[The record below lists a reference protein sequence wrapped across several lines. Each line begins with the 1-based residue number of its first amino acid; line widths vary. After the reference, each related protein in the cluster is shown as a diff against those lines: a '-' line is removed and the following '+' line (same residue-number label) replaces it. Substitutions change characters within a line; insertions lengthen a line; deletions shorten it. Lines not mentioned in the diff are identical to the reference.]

1 VNKRLLLANLCESTG
16 TTEALLA
23 KRARRQAAWLPILTF
38 HRVHAIE
45 RGVEFPFDEG
55 VVDTDPRAFERQ
67 VEVIAK
73 YFRPVGIDDVV
84 RYFDGAALPVNP
96 VLVTFDDGYRDNHE
110 LALPILKRYG
120 VRAVFFIA
128 TDYVTRRKL
137 FWWDRINYVIKKSR
151 RREIALEYPY
161 ALALRLWPRDERRAA
176 IEILLRLVK
185 SWIGLDLERFLVELA
200 TACRVELEPAA
211 ERALADESLMT
222 WDHVRELRAAG
233 MDVQS
238 HTRTHRVLQTLDPR
252 ALADELLGSRRDL
265 ERELGEPVTAISYPV
280 GQSIAKV
287 GAIRRALVDAGYKIG
302 FTNQTGT
309 VPLGAGIDRFD
320 VNRIALDRQTPDA
333 LFRAMLALP
342 IIFD

>member
-1 VNKRLLLANLCESTG
+1 MNKRLLLAHLCESTG

-23 KRARRQAAWLPILTF
+23 KRRRTNAAWLPILTF
-38 HRVHAIE
+38 HRVHELE
-45 RGVEFPFDEG
+45 RGVEYPFDEG
-55 VVDTDPRAFERQ
+55 VIDTDPRAFERQ

-73 YFRPVGIDDVV
+73 YFQPVGIDDVV
-84 RYFDGAALPVNP
+84 RYFDGASLPAKP

-110 LALPILKRYG
+110 YALPILKRHG

-137 FWWDRINYVIKKSR
+137 FWWDRINYVIKKSK

-161 ALALRLWPRDERRAA
+161 ARMLRLWPRDERRTT
-176 IEILLRLVK
+176 IEVLLRIVK
-185 SWIGLDLERFLVELA
+185 SWIGLDLERFLLQLAAACGVELD
-200 TACRVELEPAA
+200 AA
-211 ERALADESLMT
+211 VERALADEALMT

-238 HTRTHRVLQTLDPR
+238 HTRTHRVLQTLDPS
-252 ALADELLGSRRDL
+252 ALADELLGSRQDL
-265 ERELGEPVTAISYPV
+265 ERELGEPITAISYPV
-280 GQSIAKV
+280 GAPIAKID
-287 GAIRRALVDAGYKIG
+287 AIRRALVTAGYKIG

-320 VNRIALDRQTPDA
+320 VNRIALDRQTSDA
-333 LFRAMLALP
+333 LFRAMLAMP